1 MNSPIE
7 KVFDGLF
14 HKTLHELKTQLKFVG
29 TFGFGITGLYGFV
42 FNIIHHTYNGISQYE
57 LILVFLALLSYFFIS
72 LVDDVKKLKQE
83 INNYDNLN
91 KLNYLFSQLTSIKLL
106 KEKLIFVV
114 NSFSELIGYIFVM
127 IPIVEIFRKT
137 ILGEDLELHSL
148 GLYLQSI
155 FISLGIFYIKNVINN
170 LLYDTKKKNTI

>member
-14 HKTLHELKTQLKFVG
+14 QKTLNELKTQLKFVG

-42 FNIIHHTYNGISQYE
+42 FNIIHHKYNGISQYE
-57 LILVFLALLSYFFIS
+57 IILVFLALLSYFFIS
-72 LVDDVKKLKQE
+72 LVDDVKKIKQQ
-83 INNYDNLN
+83 INNYDTSG
-91 KLNYLFSQLTSIKLL
+91 KVNYLSNRLTNIKLL

-114 NSFSELIGYIFVM
+114 NSFGELLGYIFVM

-137 ILGEDLELHSL
+137 ILGEDLELYSL